1 MILDNH
7 YIYKQYEVYDI
18 CLTGIYSPNEIAAYY
33 YGFTKKGVCDEKIF
47 VFQEHPV

>member
-7 YIYKQYEVYDI
+7 NIYKQYEVWDI
-18 CLTGIYSPNEIAAYY
+18 GLTGIKAASEIAAYY
-33 YGFTKKGVCDEKIF
+33 YGFTKKGVGYEKIF